1 MLNEINGYCGE
12 GLKELGART
21 SLNENILQHWW
32 MAFNAGDKCV
42 PWNKIWH
49 LVVLGHWMKNNEIN
63 G

>member
-1 MLNEINGYCGE
+1 V
-12 GLKELGART
+12 GLFELTHRT
-21 SLNENILQHWW
+21 DLDEKVIQGWW
-32 MAFNAGDKCV
+32 QLFNQQDKRV